1 MKNEPDPNLE
11 SAASIVDV
19 DENPGLREFG
29 KSKWGVI
36 TAIICVVMSLFH
48 LYTAGF
54 GALSAV
60 HQRSVH
66 LGFALFLTFI
76 FAPFRKESPK
86 NKPSVW
92 DVLLALLSAGCC
104 LYIFL
109 EYNNI
114 ALRGGRLTNLDYLV
128 GAVVIMV
135 VLEASRRVAGKELTL
150 LVCIALAYCYFG
162 RYFPG
167 FLRHRGLSISRIVEF
182 MGWST
187 EGILGMATGVSST
200 YIFLFILFGEVLKA
214 SGLAQVVNDLAL
226 ALAGRA
232 RGGPAKVAILASGM
246 LGTISG
252 SAIANVTTTGTFTI
266 PLMKELGY
274 SPVFAAS
281 VEAIASTGGMM
292 MPPIM
297 GAAAFVMAEFLG
309 LPYKTIV
316 VAGLIPAILYYLA
329 TWTVVDLE
337 AKRLGLKGLEKQDI
351 PSVWDVLKSRGYLL
365 VSVFILIFLMARG
378 TTTQL
383 AAFWSILSTIAISF
397 LNPKTRPSPVV
408 YLKAFAA
415 ASKAAL
421 GVAVGCASVGMIEGM
436 AGVSGV
442 ALVLGEGVV
451 RLSQG
456 NLYLT
461 LFLVMVASL
470 VLGMGLPATAC
481 YIIVAM
487 ISVRPLTLIGV
498 EPLAAHFFV
507 FYFGMLSALTPP
519 VALAAYAAAGVARQ
533 NPSKVGWMAFRLAIA
548 GFVIPYIFVMT
559 PELLFINPT
568 IGGLALKLTT
578 AIVGTIALAGASLG
592 YLFKNLTIA
601 ERALLLIG
609 AVLLMHGGYTTDF
622 VGGAIVFIT
631 GFYNYRV
638 AQKDALITCGA

>member
-1 MKNEPDPNLE
+1 MKNEPDPNLA
-11 SAASIVDV
+11 STASIMDV

-167 FLRHRGLSISRIVEF
+167 FLRHRGLSISRIIEF

-487 ISVRPLTLIGV
+487 ISVRPLMLIGV

-548 GFVIPYIFVMT
+548 GFIIPYIFVMT

>member
-167 FLRHRGLSISRIVEF
+167 FLRHRGLSISRIIEF